1 MLIFQGRLLSIWKV
15 GITIFLLLPVLQSY
29 SVKVRKCFQHY
40 KYQLLTIKYIFFKV
54 VITYENVILIICMV
68 RIKACSIFDF
78 QRQMFFYIDLFN
90 QICPFV
96 LPLPSL
102 RKLHNSILIEFGI
115 FLDVVIAAFQR
126 IEVSPFKRILKGSK
140 IKRKSKC

>member
-78 QRQMFFYIDLFN
+78 QRQMFFIQIYSTRYVLLFYLCHLYGSFIILSSQN
-90 QICPFV
+90 LASFWMWSLQPSRELKLV
-96 LPLPSL
+96 PL
-102 RKLHNSILIEFGI
+102 REF
-115 FLDVVIAAFQR
+115 
-126 IEVSPFKRILKGSK
+126 
-140 IKRKSKC
+140 